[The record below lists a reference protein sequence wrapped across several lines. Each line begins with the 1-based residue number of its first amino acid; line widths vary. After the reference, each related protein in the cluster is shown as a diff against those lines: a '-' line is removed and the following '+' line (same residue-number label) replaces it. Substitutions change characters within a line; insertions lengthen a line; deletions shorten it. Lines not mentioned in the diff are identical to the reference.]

1 MRITNSV
8 FFGRLVVSRSV
19 NVESARPRAE
29 LISPQLAAAMSHP
42 TRVLAMTVLNERT
55 ASPRQIATEIGEP
68 LNNVTY
74 HVNQLRDLGCIE
86 LVRTEAAR
94 GGRVLERFY
103 RAAQRIY
110 FDEDSWNVLSERE
123 RLGVTGVAMKIV
135 AKDLAVS
142 MASGAFSSA
151 DGAHVSRSVPQVDSE
166 GWQELIELAERNNQ
180 EIIRI
185 EERVAERASQQGSVP
200 SIDARVVTL
209 QFRGSRDA
217 DAKG

>member
-1 MRITNSV
+1 VEAS
-8 FFGRLVVSRSV
+8 SV
-19 NVESARPRAE
+19 NVGQARPRAE

-42 TRVLAMTVLNERT
+42 TRVLAMTILNERT
-55 ASPRQIATEIGEP
+55 ASPREIAAEIDEP

-86 LVRTEAAR
+86 LVRTDAAR

-110 FDEDSWNVLSERE
+110 FDEESWDVLSERE

-135 AKDLAVS
+135 AKDLALS
-142 MASGAFSSA
+142 MASGAFSSG
-151 DGAHVSRSVPQVDSE
+151 DGAHVSRSVPQVDAE
-166 GWQELIELAERNNQ
+166 GWQELIELSERNNR
-180 EIIRI
+180 EIIEI
-185 EERVAERASQQGSVP
+185 EERVAERSRKGAKP
-200 SIDARVVTL
+200 SIDARIVTL

-217 DAKG
+217 ED